1 MNFCFENMLGTLDII
16 LKILNVLA
24 ILIGGFWAY
33 FKFIKGR
40 LFHPRLELN
49 LEGQLLQNN
58 NVSHLLLKY
67 EVKNV
72 GLSKVNINTDNSGM
86 RVKKY
91 YPRLDSMEIENVKW
105 NHLGSFSIFEKHK
118 WIESGEIIKESNL
131 LSIKGSEKVFYQ
143 VVIRLVGQG
152 QTWEIINIFP
162 NNQN

>member
-1 MNFCFENMLGTLDII
+1 MLDTLDII

-58 NVSHLLLKY
+58 NVFHLLLKY

-72 GLSKVNINTDNSGM
+72 GLSKVNINTDNSGI

-91 YPRLDSMEIENVKW
+91 YPQLDSMEIENVKW
-105 NHLGSFSIFEKHK
+105 NHLGSFPIFEKHK
-118 WIESGEIIKESNL
+118 WIESGETIKENSL
-131 LSIKGSEKVFYQ
+131 LSIKDSENVFYQ
-143 VVIRLVGQG
+143 AVIRLVGQG
-152 QTWEIINIFP
+152 QTWEIINIIP

>member
-1 MNFCFENMLGTLDII
+1 MLDTLDII
-16 LKILNVLA
+16 LKILNILA

-58 NVSHLLLKY
+58 NVFHLLLKY

-72 GLSKVNINTDNSGM
+72 GLSKVNINTDNSGI

-91 YPRLDSMEIENVKW
+91 YPQLDSMEIENVKW
-105 NHLGSFSIFEKHK
+105 NHLGSFPIFEKHK
-118 WIESGEIIKESNL
+118 WIESGETIKESSL
-131 LSIKGSEKVFYQ
+131 LSIKDSENVFYQ
-143 VVIRLVGQG
+143 AVIRLVGQG
-152 QTWEIINIFP
+152 QTWEIINIIP